1 MENEIKIHSKSSFMN
16 IFLNDRI
23 ILLLITIN
31 AIVIFFQGFRI
42 DGYDQILTYMDDV
55 LTGLFIIEMIVKA
68 RHYGWREYLKS
79 GWNKFDV
86 MLIVLSI
93 PALVS
98 HLIPHVEEYIN
109 VSYLLVFRVFRVFK
123 FFRFVQFFPQVEH
136 IFRSAQQALSASFMV
151 LVGFFVVIF
160 IMAILSTFFFQN
172 AAPKLFGDPLTAYYT
187 TFQVFTV
194 EGWNA
199 IPDALTNE
207 AIENGK
213 PFSTS
218 SIFFIRL
225 YFIGLFII
233 GGIFG
238 LSIVNSIFVD
248 AMISDHDET
257 EQQFEEVEVKLTEMS
272 QKIDRLLAVI
282 EQNGISDQLDDNEK
296 ID

>member
-1 MENEIKIHSKSSFMN
+1 MNKEASYQSKSFIKN

-23 ILLLITIN
+23 ILLLISIN
-31 AIVIFFQGFRI
+31 AIIIFFQGFKA
-42 DGYDQILTYMDDV
+42 DTYDQVLAYIDDALTF
-55 LTGLFIIEMIVKA
+55 LFIIEMIVKTS
-68 RHYGWREYLKS
+68 HYGWKEYLRS

-86 MLIVLSI
+86 ILILLSI
-93 PALVS
+93 PSLIAHLVPN
-98 HLIPHVEEYIN
+98 IEEFVN

-172 AAPKLFGDPLTAYYT
+172 AAPNLFGDPLTSYYS

-194 EGWNA
+194 EGWNG
-199 IPDALTNE
+199 IPDALVKE
-207 AIENGK
+207 AVANGK
-213 PFSTS
+213 PFPDIA
-218 SIFFIRL
+218 IFFIRM
-225 YFIGLFII
+225 YFIGLFIV

-248 AMISDHDET
+248 AMISDHDDT
-257 EQQFEEVEVKLTEMS
+257 EKQFEDVEKKLVSMEEKMD
-272 QKIDRLLAVI
+272 KMLNII
-282 EQNGISDQLDDNEK
+282 EKNGLGDQLNKDNS
-296 ID
+296 

>member
-1 MENEIKIHSKSSFMN
+1 MNKAATNKSNSFIKN

-23 ILLLITIN
+23 ILMLISLN
-31 AIVIFFQGFRI
+31 AIVIFFQGFKAN
-42 DGYDQILTYMDDV
+42 GYDQVLAYVDDALT
-55 LTGLFIIEMIVKA
+55 LLFLVEMLIKST
-68 RHYGWREYLKS
+68 HYGWKEYLRS

-86 MLIVLSI
+86 ILIILSV
-93 PALVS
+93 PSLLV
-98 HLIPHVEEYIN
+98 HLVPNIHEYIN

-172 AAPKLFGDPLTAYYT
+172 VAPNLFGDPLTSYYS

-194 EGWNA
+194 EGWNG
-199 IPDALTNE
+199 IPDALLKE
-207 AIENGK
+207 AEANSK
-213 PFSTS
+213 PFSNMA
-218 SIFFIRL
+218 IFFIRM
-225 YFIGLFII
+225 YFIGLFIV

-248 AMISDHDET
+248 AMISDHNET
-257 EQQFEEVEVKLTEMS
+257 EQQFEEVEKKLTNMEEKMDKMLS
-272 QKIDRLLAVI
+272 II
-282 EQNGISDQLDDNEK
+282 EKNGLEDQLNDNK
-296 ID
+296 S

>member
-1 MENEIKIHSKSSFMN
+1 MNQEASLKSNSFIKN

-23 ILLLITIN
+23 ILMLISVN
-31 AIVIFFQGFRI
+31 AIIIFFQAFKS
-42 DGYDQILTYMDDV
+42 DNYDQVLSYVDDALTF
-55 LTGLFIIEMIVKA
+55 LFIIEMIVKSS
-68 RHYGWREYLKS
+68 HYGWKEYLRS

-86 MLIVLSI
+86 ILILLSI
-93 PALVS
+93 PSLVV
-98 HLIPHVEEYIN
+98 HLIPNIDMYVN

-136 IFRSAQQALSASFMV
+136 IFRSAQSALSASFMV

-160 IMAILSTFFFQN
+160 IMAILSTFFFQEASPN
-172 AAPKLFGDPLTAYYT
+172 LFGDPLTAYYS

-199 IPDALTNE
+199 IPDALIKE
-207 AIENGK
+207 AAANSK
-213 PFSTS
+213 PFSDFA
-218 SIFFIRL
+218 IFFIRM
-225 YFIGLFII
+225 YFIGLFIV

-257 EQQFEEVEVKLTEMS
+257 EKQFEDVEKKLSVMEEKMDKMLS
-272 QKIDRLLAVI
+272 II
-282 EQNGISDQLDDNEK
+282 EKNGSGDQLNNDK
-296 ID
+296 L

>member
-1 MENEIKIHSKSSFMN
+1 MNQEASLKSNSFIKN

-23 ILLLITIN
+23 ILMLISVN
-31 AIVIFFQGFRI
+31 AIIIFFQAFKS
-42 DGYDQILTYMDDV
+42 DNYDQVLSYVDDALTF
-55 LTGLFIIEMIVKA
+55 LFIIEMIVKSS
-68 RHYGWREYLKS
+68 HYGWKEYLRS

-86 MLIVLSI
+86 ILILLSI
-93 PALVS
+93 PSLVV
-98 HLIPHVEEYIN
+98 HLIPNIDMYVN

-136 IFRSAQQALSASFMV
+136 IFRSAQSALSASFMV

-160 IMAILSTFFFQN
+160 IMAILSTFFFQEASPN
-172 AAPKLFGDPLTAYYT
+172 LFGDPITAYYS

-199 IPDALTNE
+199 IPDALIKE
-207 AIENGK
+207 AVANSK
-213 PFSTS
+213 PFSDLA
-218 SIFFIRL
+218 IFFIRM
-225 YFIGLFII
+225 YFIGLFIV

-257 EQQFEEVEVKLTEMS
+257 EKQFEDVENKLNLMEEKMDKMLS
-272 QKIDRLLAVI
+272 II
-282 EQNGISDQLDDNEK
+282 EKNGSGDQLNNDK
-296 ID
+296 S

>member
-1 MENEIKIHSKSSFMN
+1 MNQQAPNKSKYFLKN
-16 IFLNDRI
+16 IFLNDKI
-23 ILLLITIN
+23 ILMLISIN
-31 AIVIFFQGFRI
+31 ALVIFFQGFKA
-42 DGYDQILTYMDDV
+42 DTYDQVLAYVDDALTI
-55 LTGLFIIEMIVKA
+55 LFIIEMIIKIS
-68 RHYGWREYLKS
+68 HYGIREYLRS

-86 MLIVLSI
+86 LLILLSM
-93 PALVS
+93 PSLVADFVP
-98 HLIPHVEEYIN
+98 LIEQYVN

-172 AAPKLFGDPLTAYYT
+172 AAPNLFGDPLTSYYS

-194 EGWNA
+194 EGWNG
-199 IPDALTNE
+199 IPDALIKE
-207 AIENGK
+207 AEAGGK
-213 PFSTS
+213 PFNNIY
-218 SIFFIRL
+218 IFFIRT
-225 YFIGLFII
+225 YFIILFII

-257 EQQFEEVEVKLTEMS
+257 EKQFEDVEKKLITMEEKM
-272 QKIDRLLAVI
+272 DRMLSII
-282 EQNGISDQLDDNEK
+282 EKNGLGDQLNDEDIIK
-296 ID
+296 

>member
-1 MENEIKIHSKSSFMN
+1 MNQEASHKSNSFIKN

-23 ILLLITIN
+23 ILMLISIN
-31 AIVIFFQGFRI
+31 AIIIFFQGFKA
-42 DGYDQILTYMDDV
+42 DTYDHILAYVDDA
-55 LTGLFIIEMIVKA
+55 LTLLFIIEMIVKA
-68 RHYGWREYLKS
+68 SHYGWREYLRS

-86 MLIVLSI
+86 TLILLSI
-93 PALVS
+93 PSLVV
-98 HLIPHVEEYIN
+98 HLVPHVEQYVN

-136 IFRSAQQALSASFMV
+136 IFRSAQKALSASFMV

-172 AAPKLFGDPLTAYYT
+172 AAPNLFGDPLTSYYS

-199 IPDALTNE
+199 IPDALVKE
-207 AIENGK
+207 AEATGK
-213 PFSTS
+213 PFNNFY
-218 SIFFIRL
+218 IFFIRI
-225 YFIGLFII
+225 YFIALFII

-257 EQQFEEVEVKLTEMS
+257 EKQFEDVEKKLISMEEKMD
-272 QKIDRLLAVI
+272 KMLNII
-282 EQNGISDQLDDNEK
+282 EKNGLSDQLDKDK
-296 ID
+296 S

>member
-1 MENEIKIHSKSSFMN
+1 MNQEASYQSKSFIKN

-23 ILLLITIN
+23 ILLLISIN
-31 AIVIFFQGFRI
+31 AIIIFFQGFKANT
-42 DGYDQILTYMDDV
+42 YDQVLAYVDDALTF
-55 LTGLFIIEMIVKA
+55 LFIIEMIVKTS
-68 RHYGWREYLKS
+68 HYGWKEYLRS

-86 MLIVLSI
+86 ILILLSI
-93 PALVS
+93 PSLIAHLVPN
-98 HLIPHVEEYIN
+98 IEEFVN

-172 AAPKLFGDPLTAYYT
+172 AAPNLFGDPLTSYYS

-194 EGWNA
+194 EGWNG
-199 IPDALTNE
+199 IPDALVKE
-207 AIENGK
+207 AVANGK
-213 PFSTS
+213 PFPDIA
-218 SIFFIRL
+218 IFFIRM
-225 YFIGLFII
+225 YFIGLFIV

-248 AMISDHDET
+248 AMISDHDDT
-257 EQQFEEVEVKLTEMS
+257 EKQFEDVEKKLVSMEEKMD
-272 QKIDRLLAVI
+272 KMLNII
-282 EQNGISDQLDDNEK
+282 EKNGLGDQLNKDNS
-296 ID
+296 

>member
-1 MENEIKIHSKSSFMN
+1 MNKAATNKSNSFIKN

-23 ILLLITIN
+23 ILMLISLN
-31 AIVIFFQGFRI
+31 AIVIFFQGFKAN
-42 DGYDQILTYMDDV
+42 GYDQVLAYVDDALT
-55 LTGLFIIEMIVKA
+55 LLFLVEMFIKST
-68 RHYGWREYLKS
+68 HYGWKEYLRS

-86 MLIVLSI
+86 ILIILSV
-93 PALVS
+93 PSLLV
-98 HLIPHVEEYIN
+98 HLVPNIHEYIN

-136 IFRSAQQALSASFMV
+136 IFRSAQQALGASFMV

-172 AAPKLFGDPLTAYYT
+172 VAPNLFGDPLTSYYS

-194 EGWNA
+194 EGWNG
-199 IPDALTNE
+199 IPDALLKE
-207 AIENGK
+207 AEANSK
-213 PFSTS
+213 PFSNAA
-218 SIFFIRL
+218 IFFIRM
-225 YFIGLFII
+225 YFIGLFIV

-257 EQQFEEVEVKLTEMS
+257 EKQFEEVEKKLTNMEEKMDKMLS
-272 QKIDRLLAVI
+272 II
-282 EQNGISDQLDDNEK
+282 EKNGLEDQLNDNK
-296 ID
+296 S

>member
-1 MENEIKIHSKSSFMN
+1 MNQEASYQSKSFIKN

-23 ILLLITIN
+23 ILLLISIN
-31 AIVIFFQGFRI
+31 AIIIFFQGFKA
-42 DGYDQILTYMDDV
+42 DTYDQVLAYIDDALTF
-55 LTGLFIIEMIVKA
+55 LFIIEMIVKTS
-68 RHYGWREYLKS
+68 HYGWKEYLRS

-86 MLIVLSI
+86 ILILLSI
-93 PALVS
+93 PSLIAHLVPN
-98 HLIPHVEEYIN
+98 IEEFVN

-172 AAPKLFGDPLTAYYT
+172 AAPNLFGDPLTSYYS

-194 EGWNA
+194 EGWNG
-199 IPDALTNE
+199 IPDALVKE
-207 AIENGK
+207 AVANGK
-213 PFSTS
+213 PFPDIA
-218 SIFFIRL
+218 IFFIRM
-225 YFIGLFII
+225 YFIGLFIM

-248 AMISDHDET
+248 AMISDHDDT
-257 EQQFEEVEVKLTEMS
+257 EKQFEDVEKKLVSMEEKMD
-272 QKIDRLLAVI
+272 KMLNII
-282 EQNGISDQLDDNEK
+282 EKNGLGDQLNKDNS
-296 ID
+296 

>member
-1 MENEIKIHSKSSFMN
+1 MNQEVSHKSNSFIKN

-23 ILLLITIN
+23 ILMLISIN
-31 AIVIFFQGFRI
+31 AIIIFFQGFKA
-42 DGYDQILTYMDDV
+42 DTYDQVLAYVDDALTF
-55 LTGLFIIEMIVKA
+55 LFIIEMIVKTS
-68 RHYGWREYLKS
+68 HYGWKEYLRS

-86 MLIVLSI
+86 ILILLSI
-93 PALVS
+93 PSLVA
-98 HLIPHVEEYIN
+98 HLVPHIEQYVN

-172 AAPKLFGDPLTAYYT
+172 AAPNLFGDPLTSYYS

-199 IPDALTNE
+199 IPDALVKE
-207 AIENGK
+207 AAANGK
-213 PFSTS
+213 PFADIA
-218 SIFFIRL
+218 IFFIRM
-225 YFIGLFII
+225 YFIGLFIV

-257 EQQFEEVEVKLTEMS
+257 EKQFEDVEKKLNSMEEKMDKMLS
-272 QKIDRLLAVI
+272 II
-282 EQNGISDQLDDNEK
+282 EKNGLGDQLNNDK
-296 ID
+296 L

>member
-1 MENEIKIHSKSSFMN
+1 MNQEASYQSKSFIKN

-23 ILLLITIN
+23 ILLLISIN
-31 AIVIFFQGFRI
+31 AIIIFFQGFKA
-42 DGYDQILTYMDDV
+42 DTYDQVLAYVDDALTF
-55 LTGLFIIEMIVKA
+55 LFIIEMIVKTS
-68 RHYGWREYLKS
+68 HYGWKEYLRS

-86 MLIVLSI
+86 ILILLSI
-93 PALVS
+93 PSLVA
-98 HLIPHVEEYIN
+98 HLVPHVEQYVN

-172 AAPKLFGDPLTAYYT
+172 AAPNLFGDPLTSYYS

-194 EGWNA
+194 EGWNG
-199 IPDALTNE
+199 IPDALVKE
-207 AIENGK
+207 AVANGK
-213 PFSTS
+213 PFPDIA
-218 SIFFIRL
+218 IFFIRM
-225 YFIGLFII
+225 YFIGLFIV

-248 AMISDHDET
+248 AMISDHDDT
-257 EQQFEEVEVKLTEMS
+257 EKQFEDVEKKLVSMEEKMD
-272 QKIDRLLAVI
+272 KMLNII
-282 EQNGISDQLDDNEK
+282 EKNGLGDQLNKDNS
-296 ID
+296 

>member
-1 MENEIKIHSKSSFMN
+1 MNQESNKSGSFIKN

-23 ILLLITIN
+23 ILMLISVN
-31 AIVIFFQGFRI
+31 AIIIFFQGFKA
-42 DGYDQILTYMDDV
+42 DTYDHVLANVDDALTF
-55 LTGLFIIEMIVKA
+55 LFIVEMIIKSS
-68 RHYGWREYLKS
+68 HYGWKEYLRS

-86 MLIVLSI
+86 LLILLSM
-93 PALVS
+93 PSLVV
-98 HLIPHVEEYIN
+98 HLIPNIDLYVN

-160 IMAILSTFFFQN
+160 IMAILCTFFFQN
-172 AAPKLFGDPLTAYYT
+172 AAPNLFGDPLTSYYS

-194 EGWNA
+194 EGWNG
-199 IPDALTNE
+199 IPDALIKE
-207 AIENGK
+207 AAANSK
-213 PFSTS
+213 PFSDIN
-218 SIFFIRL
+218 IFFIRMF
-225 YFIGLFII
+225 FIGLFII

-257 EQQFEEVEVKLTEMS
+257 EKQFEDVEKKLTVMEEKMDKMLS
-272 QKIDRLLAVI
+272 II
-282 EQNGISDQLDDNEK
+282 EKNGLGDQLNNDK
-296 ID
+296 S

>member
-1 MENEIKIHSKSSFMN
+1 MNQEASYQSKSFIKN

-23 ILLLITIN
+23 ILLLISIN
-31 AIVIFFQGFRI
+31 AIIIFFQGFKA
-42 DGYDQILTYMDDV
+42 DTYDQVLAYIDDALTF
-55 LTGLFIIEMIVKA
+55 LFIIEMIVKTS
-68 RHYGWREYLKS
+68 HYGWKEYLRS

-86 MLIVLSI
+86 ILILLSI
-93 PALVS
+93 PSLVA
-98 HLIPHVEEYIN
+98 HLVPHIEQYVN

-172 AAPKLFGDPLTAYYT
+172 AAPNLFGDPLTSYYS

-194 EGWNA
+194 EGWNG
-199 IPDALTNE
+199 IPDALVKE
-207 AIENGK
+207 AAANGK
-213 PFSTS
+213 PFPDIA
-218 SIFFIRL
+218 IFFIRM
-225 YFIGLFII
+225 YFIGLFIV

-257 EQQFEEVEVKLTEMS
+257 EKQFEDL
-272 QKIDRLLAVI
+272 IR
-282 EQNGISDQLDDNEK
+282 EK
-296 ID
+296 TGNPEYTLSTRKSLVGGTGGPER

>member
-1 MENEIKIHSKSSFMN
+1 MNQKVSHKSNSFIKN

-23 ILLLITIN
+23 ILMLISIN
-31 AIVIFFQGFRI
+31 AIIIFFQGFKANT
-42 DGYDQILTYMDDV
+42 YDQVLAYVDDALTF
-55 LTGLFIIEMIVKA
+55 LFIIEMIVKTS
-68 RHYGWREYLKS
+68 HYGWKEYLRS

-86 MLIVLSI
+86 ILILLSI
-93 PALVS
+93 PSLIAHLVPN
-98 HLIPHVEEYIN
+98 IEEFVN

-172 AAPKLFGDPLTAYYT
+172 AAPNLFGDPLTSYYS

-194 EGWNA
+194 EGWNG
-199 IPDALTNE
+199 IPDALVKE
-207 AIENGK
+207 AVANGK
-213 PFSTS
+213 PFPDIA
-218 SIFFIRL
+218 IFFIRM
-225 YFIGLFII
+225 YFIGLFIM

-248 AMISDHDET
+248 AMISDHDDT
-257 EQQFEEVEVKLTEMS
+257 EKQFEDVEKKLVSMEEKMD
-272 QKIDRLLAVI
+272 KMLNII
-282 EQNGISDQLDDNEK
+282 EKNGLGDQLNKDNS
-296 ID
+296 